1 VKKDLNIKEIPE
13 LQNEVRKLKFP
24 AKINEGSLEIKL
36 FWAGKGSLYNPPG
49 INGPLIEAISVTRG
63 RKLLFLFMLKP
74 CRILLVSSLY
84 AVRIRNT
91 GRPGLRPGC
100 RSVKLTQIFL
110 SKKSMAQHC
119 F

>member
-1 VKKDLNIKEIPE
+1 MKKDLNIKEIPK

-84 AVRIRNT
+84 AVRI
-91 GRPGLRPGC
+91 
-100 RSVKLTQIFL
+100 VV
-110 SKKSMAQHC
+110 
-119 F
+119 

>member
-1 VKKDLNIKEIPE
+1 MKKDLNIKEIPE

-36 FWAGKGSLYNPPG
+36 FWAAKGSLYNPPG

-74 CRILLVSSLY
+74 CRILFVSSLY
-84 AVRIRNT
+84 AVRI
-91 GRPGLRPGC
+91 
-100 RSVKLTQIFL
+100 VV
-110 SKKSMAQHC
+110 
-119 F
+119 